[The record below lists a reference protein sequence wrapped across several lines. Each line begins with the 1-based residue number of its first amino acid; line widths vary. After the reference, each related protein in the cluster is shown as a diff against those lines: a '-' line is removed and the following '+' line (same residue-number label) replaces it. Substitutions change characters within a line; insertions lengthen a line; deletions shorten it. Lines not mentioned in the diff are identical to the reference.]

1 MSQVIIYDQGPGRP
15 AAIVR
20 PAPGVSIEEARAAVP
35 AAADS
40 IVVDDASVPS
50 DRTFRD
56 AWALNQAQLFVDMTK
71 AREIHK
77 DHLRSLRAPK
87 LAEADTEFL
96 RAIEAENRQLQ
107 AEIAAKKQALRDV
120 TADPSITQAR
130 TPEELKAAVP
140 AILKD

>member
-1 MSQVIIYDQGPGRP
+1 MNVIIYDQGPGLP

-20 PAPGVSIEEARAAVP
+20 PAPGFSIEAARSAVP
-35 AAADS
+35 AGAVV
-40 IVVDDASVPS
+40 IVVDESVVPA

-56 AWALNQAQLFVDMTK
+56 AWKLDQSQLVVDMAK

-77 DHLRSLRAPK
+77 DHLRQMRAPR
-87 LAEADTEFL
+87 LAEADAEFL
-96 RAIEAENRQLQ
+96 RAIEIEDRQLQ

-120 TADPSITQAR
+120 TADPAIAAAR